1 MRHSLVG
8 YVAGV
13 TCVMLHEGNSDQSWV
28 SLPRTDQNDQK
39 FHFKCVRLD
48 LAQHLSAQL
57 PVYTIHFRCH
67 RFQSISKP
75 MQAKLSPLEIL
86 NPDSTFTF
94 SLRGPKGHTFT
105 RPSATLPASPS
116 TSNLPSSSRS
126 YDLRLAML
134 RRKSPGKSKISMDRA
149 SGNEC
154 YSSLVQLMRIT
165 ESLLNFDWHPCN
177 TKAEQNLLYLLL
189 PTLFNAV

>member
-1 MRHSLVG
+1 MLLVWHASCCTRATVYSLGSCCPEQIKMIKSFISSVSDWILLNTSLHNFLSIL
-8 YVAGV
+8 YTSDV
-13 TCVMLHEGNSDQSWV
+13 TGSHPSV
-28 SLPRTDQNDQK
+28 SQCKQNFHRWK
-39 FHFKCVRLD
+39 FWILI
-48 LAQHLSAQL
+48 QHLLSLWEAQK
-57 PVYTIHFRCH
+57 R
-67 RFQSISKP
+67 
-75 MQAKLSPLEIL
+75 QA
-86 NPDSTFTF
+86 
-94 SLRGPKGHTFT
+94 FT

-154 YSSLVQLMRIT
+154 YSRLVQLMRIT
-165 ESLLNFDWHPCN
+165 ESLLNCDWHPCN
-177 TKAEQNLLYLLL
+177 TKAEQSMLYLLL

>member
-1 MRHSLVG
+1 MRHAALGQQWPVLGLV
-8 YVAGV
+8 
-13 TCVMLHEGNSDQSWV
+13 TPN
-28 SLPRTDQNDQK
+28 QNDQK

-57 PVYTIHFRCH
+57 PATWMRDMSILYTANVTGSNPSVSQCKQNFH
-67 RFQSISKP
+67 RWKFWILIQHLLSLWEAQKG
-75 MQAKLSPLEIL
+75 QAFI
-86 NPDSTFTF
+86 
-94 SLRGPKGHTFT
+94 

-154 YSSLVQLMRIT
+154 YSRLVQLMRIT
-165 ESLLNFDWHPCN
+165 ESLLKCEWHPWN
-177 TKAEQNLLYLLL
+177 TKAEQSMLYLLL